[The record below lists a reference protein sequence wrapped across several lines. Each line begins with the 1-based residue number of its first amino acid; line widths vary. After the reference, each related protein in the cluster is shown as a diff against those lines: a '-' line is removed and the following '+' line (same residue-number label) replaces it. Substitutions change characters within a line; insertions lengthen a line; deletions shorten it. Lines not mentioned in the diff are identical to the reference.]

1 MRKIHVYADE
11 LGDAGPY
18 SGHSPIYS
26 LSLLFLDEA
35 SDRSKN
41 LRILK
46 SAIRKYGGDHFIH
59 CGNLIRGEEPYEGVL
74 REDRQALFYA
84 LVSYAGGIDFFFKVA
99 RVAKTESTS
108 PSSLEGELLE
118 AVVKILR
125 DNAALLS
132 EYDEV
137 IVHYDAGQKTC
148 TKVLSGAF
156 LTTLSKVTF
165 AKTNQWEDLFMQ
177 VADLLCVLDNLD
189 YKLVHGSF
197 THSEEKFLGK
207 RRKIKKE
214 LLGRFKAKEL

>member
-1 MRKIHVYADE
+1 M
-11 LGDAGPY
+11 
-18 SGHSPIYS
+18 
-26 LSLLFLDEA
+26 LS
-35 SDRSKN
+35 K
-41 LRILK
+41 
-46 SAIRKYGGDHFIH
+46 
-59 CGNLIRGEEPYEGVL
+59 
-74 REDRQALFYA
+74 
-84 LVSYAGGIDFFFKVA
+84 
-99 RVAKTESTS
+99 
-108 PSSLEGELLE
+108 
-118 AVVKILR
+118 
-125 DNAALLS
+125 
-132 EYDEV
+132 YDEV

-189 YKLVHGSF
+189 YKLVHGGF